1 MEIKSR
7 KPVLRFA
14 PAKAGFAF
22 VGLLPLLVA
31 AHAQAVEFSF
41 ADDEI
46 SGSIDTTVS
55 YGQLWR
61 VQGQDKTNNDI
72 NTNDGNRGFDTGLV
86 SEVFKITSDLEVTYQ
101 NYGAF
106 VRGTAFYDTQIMD
119 KRNDYYDTSLAYQ
132 PSQNYPKDD
141 SFTRATRHK
150 AGRDAQ
156 ILDAYLYGSWDVMD
170 KPVTARIGKQVFNW
184 GEGLFYRGGINTT
197 NPVDAAKFRLPGAE
211 VKEVLVPVE
220 AFSFNIGLT
229 DNLSMEAFYQ
239 WNWKETA
246 VDPVGTFFSET
257 DLFADGGNTA
267 YSEQAA
273 LAPVR
278 GLYQGLSGFGVGGL
292 QGNDYFTTD
301 GTIKVATIGSD
312 LNAKNDGQFGVSF
325 RYIAEELN
333 STEFGFYFVNYHA
346 KEPTIYADI
355 NSAYAGLDLAALAG
369 AAGAQLDP
377 LVRQGVV
384 AGVQQNVNPA
394 FSAAAL
400 NNIINTGANGT
411 TLGSA
416 AVEGAIL
423 QQYQSAL
430 VGATNNAVGGMAAV
444 DLAGQVN
451 GRREYAEDIR
461 MYGMSFNT
469 TVGEAS
475 VFGELAYRP
484 NLPIGIATTNDLL
497 GDLLTQAVPLVSGG
511 VANIGGQMVTMNDQV
526 HNYERVEAF
535 NSSLGTIYN
544 FGPVM
549 TFDSLFGVAEL
560 SSEHIRGSDLQYQ
573 SRNGTRYY
581 AGRGNGS
588 YISGYDRDDQ
598 INKNAYGYTLVASGT
613 WNDVYAGV
621 NLSPF
626 AVYKH
631 DFEGNS
637 HQTGNFIEGRKAYTL
652 GLRAS
657 YLNSLEAEIQ
667 YTEFYG
673 AGQNN
678 GSRDRDNIGLNV
690 KYSF

>member
-72 NTNDGNRGFDTGLV
+72 NTNDGNRNFNTGLV
-86 SEVFKITSDLEVTYQ
+86 SEVFKITTDMEVTYQ

-119 KRNDYYDTSLAYQ
+119 KRNNYYDTSLAYQ
-132 PSQNYPKDD
+132 PSQNVPKDD

-156 ILDAYLYGSWDVMD
+156 ILDAYLYGSWDVME

-197 NPVDAAKFRLPGAE
+197 NAVDAAKFRLPGAE

-246 VDPVGTFFSET
+246 VDPAGTFFSET
-257 DLFADGGNTA
+257 DLFADGGSTA
-267 YSEQAA
+267 YNDFTGQIPDAVFNAYRGFAA
-273 LAPVR
+273 APSVALGNA
-278 GLYQGLSGFGVGGL
+278 GLYQNGVTPTFGSIA
-292 QGNDYFTTD
+292 N
-301 GTIKVATIGSD
+301 VADITQD
-312 LNAKNDGQFGVSF
+312 LNAKNDGQYGVAF
-325 RYIAEELN
+325 RYIAEQLN
-333 STEFGFYFVNYHA
+333 STEFGFYLVNYHA
-346 KEPTIYADI
+346 KEPTIYADL
-355 NSAYAGLDLAALAG
+355 NGYNGVDLLALSG
-369 AAGAQLDP
+369 
-377 LVRQGVV
+377 
-384 AGVQQNVNPA
+384 
-394 FSAAAL
+394 
-400 NNIINTGANGT
+400 
-411 TLGSA
+411 
-416 AVEGAIL
+416 
-423 QQYQSAL
+423 SAL
-430 VGATNNAVGGMAAV
+430 VQANCGGGGAFNANCVGLAGGLATV
-444 DLAGQVN
+444 DLLNSVQAK
-451 GRREYAEDIR
+451 REYAEDIR
-461 MYGMSFNT
+461 MYGVSFNT
-469 TVGEAS
+469 TVNETS
-475 VFGELAYRP
+475 VFGDLSYRP
-484 NLPIGIATTNDLL
+484 NLPVGIATTNDLL
-497 GDLLTQAVPLVSGG
+497 GDLVSQAAELGNTNALLAGARGWDGKALVAGKL
-511 VANIGGQMVTMNDQV
+511 VALDGSLS
-526 HNYERVEAF
+526 NYERVEAF
-535 NSSLGTIYN
+535 NTSFGAIHN
-544 FGPVM
+544 FGNVLS
-549 TFDSLFGVAEL
+549 FDSLFGVAEL
-560 SSEHIRGSDLQYQ
+560 ASEHVRGSSLKYTANDG
-573 SRNGTRYY
+573 SVRYY
-581 AGRGNGS
+581 AGRGNSS
-588 YISGYDRDDQ
+588 YLGGANRDDQ

-678 GSRDRDNIGLNV
+678 SGRDRDNVGVNV